1 MCTDQ
6 KSGDSRNLEGKE
18 ETKAAFVLKKV
29 SAGPRTVRAFSLTT
43 KQPAGKRR

>member
-6 KSGDSRNLEGKE
+6 KSGDSRNLEGEE
-18 ETKAAFVLKKV
+18 ETKAAFVLKV
-29 SAGPRTVRAFSLTT
+29 SAGPTTVRAFSLTT